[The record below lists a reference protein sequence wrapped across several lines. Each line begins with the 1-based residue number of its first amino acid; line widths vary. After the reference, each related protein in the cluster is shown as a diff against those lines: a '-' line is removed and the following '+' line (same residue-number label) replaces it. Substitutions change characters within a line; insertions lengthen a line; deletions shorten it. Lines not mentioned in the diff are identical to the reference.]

1 MQLANRKSQ
10 IVITL
15 VAIASLATS
24 SSLFADSDN
33 RPFNNGNL
41 RGTWTIAGWLEAT
54 LLVPFPG
61 EITHSTPP
69 SVPISPG
76 DKITIK
82 GSLVGLYE
90 FDGNGGITAFK
101 DLFKAGGGE
110 PLSPPFPLPFLPPSP
125 ESGYGNY
132 SVDSSGMVKLQ
143 TLIINP
149 ADESLAGE
157 ADYDCVLNRKPQ
169 QLDCIM
175 SRFRTYVVDP
185 AGYHAPIVG
194 QFTMRPRR

>member
-1 MQLANRKSQ
+1 MKLAIRNSVF
-10 IVITL
+10 VITV
-15 VAIASLATS
+15 VAFAALGASPS
-24 SSLFADSDN
+24 VFADTDS
-33 RPFNNGNL
+33 RPFSNADL

-82 GSLVGLYE
+82 GTLVGLFE
-90 FDGNGGITAFK
+90 FDGNGNIKAFK
-101 DLFKAGGGE
+101 DLFKAGGVE
-110 PLSPPFPLPFLPPSP
+110 PLSPPFPLPFIPPFP
-125 ESGYGNY
+125 ESGYGTY

-149 ADESLAGE
+149 ADDGLAGE
-157 ADYDCVLNRKPQ
+157 ADYDCVLNRKPK
-169 QLDCIM
+169 QLDCIF